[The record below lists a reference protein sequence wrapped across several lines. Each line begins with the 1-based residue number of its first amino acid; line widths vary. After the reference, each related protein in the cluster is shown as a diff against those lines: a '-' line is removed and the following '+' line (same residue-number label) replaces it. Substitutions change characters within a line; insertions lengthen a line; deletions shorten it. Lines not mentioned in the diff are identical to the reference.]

1 MPMLKNARS
10 EKLAQALVANC
21 GDEQAAYKLAF
32 AEASEG
38 KSAYKIKRMF
48 DTLVKKDAEFWRRVA
63 ELQKPVE
70 EKIALNAIGVMNEW
84 TQIALGD
91 FTAITSVFTDY
102 MACRTGCDEE
112 LEDASTLGPVCDVCG
127 QKRPG
132 FKRVGVA
139 DTADLTPAQRK
150 LFISATQTKDGI
162 KVTLRDPD
170 AALSN
175 IAKAL
180 GMFNEQYNITQTNIV
195 MPPLPDDPVEAARVY
210 AELVKGTV

>member
-70 EKIALNAIGVMNEW
+70 QQIALNAVGVMNEW

-91 FTAITSVFTDY
+91 YAAVTSVASEFGS
-102 MACRTGCDEE
+102 CRCGDDDDKDGAEV
-112 LEDASTLGPVCDVCG
+112 LGPTCEACG
-127 QKRPG
+127 AP
-132 FKRVGVA
+132 RVRIKYVKIA
-139 DTADLTPAQRK
+139 DTDELTPAQRK
-150 LFISATQTKDGI
+150 LFISAEQTKNGI
-162 KVTLRDPD
+162 KVHLRDPD

-180 GMFNEQYNITQTNIV
+180 GMFNEQYNITQTNVI

-210 AELVKGTV
+210 AELVKGTT

>member
-91 FTAITSVFTDY
+91 FTAITSVRSHFQ
-102 MACRTGCDEE
+102 ACSCGADADRDAGEV
-112 LEDASTLGPVCDVCG
+112 LEAKCAACG
-127 QKRPG
+127 NDRPRI
-132 FKRVGVA
+132 KYVYLS
-139 DTADLTPAQRK
+139 DTAELTPAQRK
-150 LFISATQTKDGI
+150 LFISAEQTKNGI
-162 KVTLRDPD
+162 KVHLRDPD